1 MKVRIDNATLL
12 RSTSMNEETETDDP
26 QCLIGACM
34 KVRIETAD
42 LLIVENMRSDK
53 YGRHYERK
61 SVRVGIHPDN
71 SHDYEMSQIDECSS
85 ALDNTIYYWF
95 SESEFAEVQKH
106 LDDETLC
113 EEVKFTGVYLLEET
127 TEEDT
132 LILGVSDN
140 NEPFEIKEKDN
151 A

>member
-1 MKVRIDNATLL
+1 
-12 RSTSMNEETETDDP
+12 
-26 QCLIGACM
+26 M

-42 LLIVENMRSDK
+42 LLVVSIVSIDRADK

-71 SHDYEMSQIDECSS
+71 KDFGTQVQECNS

-95 SESEFAEVQKH
+95 SEAEFLSLQICLYGGKN
-106 LDDETLC
+106 
-113 EEVKFTGVYLLEET
+113 KGVFLLEEMPA
-127 TEEDT
+127 EYT
-132 LILGVSDN
+132 LILDVSDN
-140 NEPFEIKEKDN
+140 NETFEIKEKDN

>member
-1 MKVRIDNATLL
+1 MR
-12 RSTSMNEETETDDP
+12 
-26 QCLIGACM
+26 
-34 KVRIETAD
+34 VRIETAD
-42 LLIVENMRSDK
+42 LLVVSNLRTDK
-53 YGRHYERK
+53 HERHYERK

-71 SHDYEMSQIDECSS
+71 KDFGTQVQECNS

-95 SESEFAEVQKH
+95 SESEFAEVQEH
-106 LDDETLC
+106 LDLWKL
-113 EEVKFTGVYLLEET
+113 VFLLEET

-132 LILGVSDN
+132 LILDVSDN

>member
-1 MKVRIDNATLL
+1 
-12 RSTSMNEETETDDP
+12 
-26 QCLIGACM
+26 M

-71 SHDYEMSQIDECSS
+71 KDFGTQVQECNS
-85 ALDNTIYYWF
+85 ALDNMIYYWF
-95 SESEFAEVQKH
+95 SESEFAEVQEH
-106 LDDETLC
+106 LG
-113 EEVKFTGVYLLEET
+113 EEFKFTRVYRLEET
-127 TEEDT
+127 NEEDT
-132 LILGVSDN
+132 LILDVSDN

>member
-1 MKVRIDNATLL
+1 
-12 RSTSMNEETETDDP
+12 
-26 QCLIGACM
+26 M

-42 LLIVENMRSDK
+42 LLVVTSK
-53 YGRHYERK
+53 RHFERK

-71 SHDYEMSQIDECSS
+71 KDFGTQVQECNS

-95 SESEFAEVQKH
+95 SESEFAEVQEH
-106 LDDETLC
+106 LDLWKL
-113 EEVKFTGVYLLEET
+113 VFLLEET

-132 LILGVSDN
+132 LILDVSDN

>member
-1 MKVRIDNATLL
+1 
-12 RSTSMNEETETDDP
+12 
-26 QCLIGACM
+26 M

-42 LLIVENMRSDK
+42 LLVVTRKQKIVNRGK
-53 YGRHYERK
+53 RHYERK

-71 SHDYEMSQIDECSS
+71 KDFGTQVQECNS
-85 ALDNTIYYWF
+85 ALDNTVYYWF

-106 LDDETLC
+106 LGDEN
-113 EEVKFTGVYLLEET
+113 KGVYVLEET

-132 LILGVSDN
+132 LILDVSAN

-151 A
+151 ETP

>member
-1 MKVRIDNATLL
+1 
-12 RSTSMNEETETDDP
+12 
-26 QCLIGACM
+26 M

-42 LLIVENMRSDK
+42 LLVVTGK
-53 YGRHYERK
+53 RHYERK

-71 SHDYEMSQIDECSS
+71 KDFGTQVQECNS

-95 SESEFAEVQKH
+95 SESEFAEVQEH
-106 LDDETLC
+106 LDLW
-113 EEVKFTGVYLLEET
+113 KLVYLLEET

-132 LILGVSDN
+132 LILDVSDN

-151 A
+151 AYNETP

>member
-1 MKVRIDNATLL
+1 
-12 RSTSMNEETETDDP
+12 
-26 QCLIGACM
+26 M

-42 LLIVENMRSDK
+42 LLVVTSK
-53 YGRHYERK
+53 RHFERK

-71 SHDYEMSQIDECSS
+71 KDFGTQVQECNS

-95 SESEFAEVQKH
+95 SESEFAEVQEH
-106 LDDETLC
+106 LDDENKGT
-113 EEVKFTGVYLLEET
+113 FLLEET

-132 LILGVSDN
+132 LILDVSDN

>member
-1 MKVRIDNATLL
+1 MR
-12 RSTSMNEETETDDP
+12 
-26 QCLIGACM
+26 
-34 KVRIETAD
+34 VRIEFAD
-42 LLIVENMRSDK
+42 LLVVSNLRTDK
-53 YGRHYERK
+53 HERHYERK

-71 SHDYEMSQIDECSS
+71 KDFGTQVQECNA

-95 SESEFAEVQKH
+95 SESEFAVVQ
-106 LDDETLC
+106 ETLYDD
-113 EEVKFTGVYLLEET
+113 KLPSPFLTPRGVFLLEET

-132 LILGVSDN
+132 LILDVSDN

>member
-1 MKVRIDNATLL
+1 
-12 RSTSMNEETETDDP
+12 
-26 QCLIGACM
+26 M

-42 LLIVENMRSDK
+42 LLVVTSK
-53 YGRHYERK
+53 RHFERK

-71 SHDYEMSQIDECSS
+71 KDFGTQVQECNS

-95 SESEFAEVQKH
+95 SESEFAEVQEH
-106 LDDETLC
+106 LDDENKGT
-113 EEVKFTGVYLLEET
+113 FLLEEMPA
-127 TEEDT
+127 EYT
-132 LILGVSDN
+132 LILDVSDN

>member
-1 MKVRIDNATLL
+1 
-12 RSTSMNEETETDDP
+12 
-26 QCLIGACM
+26 M

-42 LLIVENMRSDK
+42 LLVVTSK
-53 YGRHYERK
+53 RHYERK

-95 SESEFAEVQKH
+95 SESEFAVVQEH
-106 LDDETLC
+106 LDLW
-113 EEVKFTGVYLLEET
+113 KLVYLLEGT
-127 TEEDT
+127 NEEDT
-132 LILGVSDN
+132 LILDVSDN
-140 NEPFEIKEKDN
+140 NEPFEIKGKDN

>member
-1 MKVRIDNATLL
+1 
-12 RSTSMNEETETDDP
+12 
-26 QCLIGACM
+26 M

-42 LLIVENMRSDK
+42 LLVVTSK
-53 YGRHYERK
+53 RHFERK

-71 SHDYEMSQIDECSS
+71 KDFGTQVQECNA

-95 SESEFAEVQKH
+95 SESEFLSLQVCLYGENK
-106 LDDETLC
+106 
-113 EEVKFTGVYLLEET
+113 GVYLLEET

-132 LILGVSDN
+132 LILDVSDN

>member
-1 MKVRIDNATLL
+1 
-12 RSTSMNEETETDDP
+12 
-26 QCLIGACM
+26 M

-42 LLIVENMRSDK
+42 LLVVTRKQKIVNRGK
-53 YGRHYERK
+53 RHYERK

-71 SHDYEMSQIDECSS
+71 KDFGTQVQECNS
-85 ALDNTIYYWF
+85 ALDNTVYYWF

-106 LDDETLC
+106 LDLWKL
-113 EEVKFTGVYLLEET
+113 VFLLEGT

-132 LILGVSDN
+132 LILDVSDN

-151 A
+151 ETP

>member
-1 MKVRIDNATLL
+1 
-12 RSTSMNEETETDDP
+12 
-26 QCLIGACM
+26 M

-42 LLIVENMRSDK
+42 LLVVTRKQKIVNRGK
-53 YGRHYERK
+53 RHYERK

-71 SHDYEMSQIDECSS
+71 KDFGTQVQECNS

-95 SESEFAEVQKH
+95 SESEFAEVQEH
-106 LDDETLC
+106 LDLWKL
-113 EEVKFTGVYLLEET
+113 VFLLEGT

-132 LILGVSDN
+132 LILDVSDN

-151 A
+151 ETP

>member
-1 MKVRIDNATLL
+1 
-12 RSTSMNEETETDDP
+12 
-26 QCLIGACM
+26 M

-42 LLIVENMRSDK
+42 LLVVSKTARFE
-53 YGRHYERK
+53 RHYERK

-71 SHDYEMSQIDECSS
+71 KDFGTQVQECNS

-113 EEVKFTGVYLLEET
+113 EEVKFTGVYLLDET

>member
-1 MKVRIDNATLL
+1 
-12 RSTSMNEETETDDP
+12 
-26 QCLIGACM
+26 M

-42 LLIVENMRSDK
+42 LLVVTSK
-53 YGRHYERK
+53 RHYERK

-95 SESEFAEVQKH
+95 SESEFAEVQEH
-106 LDDETLC
+106 LDDENKGT
-113 EEVKFTGVYLLEET
+113 FLLEET

-132 LILGVSDN
+132 LILDVSDN

>member
-1 MKVRIDNATLL
+1 
-12 RSTSMNEETETDDP
+12 
-26 QCLIGACM
+26 M
-34 KVRIETAD
+34 KVRIEFAD
-42 LLIVENMRSDK
+42 LLVVTSK
-53 YGRHYERK
+53 RHYERK

-71 SHDYEMSQIDECSS
+71 KDFGTQVQECNS

-95 SESEFAEVQKH
+95 SESEFAEVQEH
-106 LDDETLC
+106 LDLWKL
-113 EEVKFTGVYLLEET
+113 VFLLEET

-132 LILGVSDN
+132 LILDVSDN

>member
-1 MKVRIDNATLL
+1 
-12 RSTSMNEETETDDP
+12 
-26 QCLIGACM
+26 M

-71 SHDYEMSQIDECSS
+71 KDFGTQVQECNS

-95 SESEFAEVQKH
+95 SESEFAEVQEH
-106 LDDETLC
+106 LDEKF
-113 EEVKFTGVYLLEET
+113 KFTRVYRLEET
-127 TEEDT
+127 NEEDT
-132 LILGVSDN
+132 LILDVSDN
-140 NEPFEIKEKDN
+140 NEPFEIKES
-151 A
+151 

>member
-1 MKVRIDNATLL
+1 
-12 RSTSMNEETETDDP
+12 
-26 QCLIGACM
+26 M

-42 LLIVENMRSDK
+42 LLVVSKTARFE
-53 YGRHYERK
+53 RHYERK

-71 SHDYEMSQIDECSS
+71 KDFGTQVQECNS
-85 ALDNTIYYWF
+85 ALDNMIYYWF
-95 SESEFAEVQKH
+95 SESEFAEVQEH
-106 LDDETLC
+106 LDLW
-113 EEVKFTGVYLLEET
+113 KLVYLLEGT
-127 TEEDT
+127 NEEDT

>member
-1 MKVRIDNATLL
+1 
-12 RSTSMNEETETDDP
+12 
-26 QCLIGACM
+26 M

-42 LLIVENMRSDK
+42 LLVVTSK
-53 YGRHYERK
+53 RHYERK

-71 SHDYEMSQIDECSS
+71 KDFGTQVQECNS

-95 SESEFAEVQKH
+95 SESEFAEVQEH
-106 LDDETLC
+106 LDDENKGT
-113 EEVKFTGVYLLEET
+113 FLLEET

-132 LILGVSDN
+132 LILDVSDN